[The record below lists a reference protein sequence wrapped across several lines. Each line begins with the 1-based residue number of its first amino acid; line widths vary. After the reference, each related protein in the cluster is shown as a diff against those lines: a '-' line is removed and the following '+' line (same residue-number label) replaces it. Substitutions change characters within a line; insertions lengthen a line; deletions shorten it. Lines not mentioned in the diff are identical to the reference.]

1 MMQIFSDNINPLR
14 DQIIQWKEDRNTIGF
29 APTMGNLHDGHL
41 SLVRNLK
48 KNGATKI
55 IVSIFV
61 NPRQFGPSEDFNQY
75 PRTLKN
81 DLELLEK
88 EGVDLVFCPEINL
101 MYPPHISSEIIIDN
115 PKLMNDLCGK
125 KRPGH
130 FNGVLLVVN
139 KLFNIIQPDIAI
151 FGQKDYQQ
159 FILIKNMVEN
169 LFMEVDLILSP
180 IIRESNGLALS
191 SRNSYL
197 SAENNRLASEI
208 YASLEKIKDNLYE
221 NNDDISQSIQLE
233 IDRLNSIG
241 FEVEYLELRTL
252 TNLELCNEYQPGKDK
267 YILLIASKL
276 GNTRLIDNLI
286 L

>member
-1 MMQIFSDNINPLR
+1 MQIFSDNINSLR
-14 DQIIQWKEDRNTIGF
+14 DQILRWKEDGNAIGF

-88 EGVDLVFCPEINL
+88 EGVDLVFCPEMNSI
-101 MYPPHISSEIIIDN
+101 YPSHISSEIIIDN
-115 PKLMNDLCGK
+115 PKLMNDLCGG

-139 KLFNIIQPDIAI
+139 KLFNIIRPDIAI

-197 SAENNRLASEI
+197 NHENKRVASEI
-208 YASLEKIKDNLYE
+208 YASLLKIKDSLYE
-221 NNDDISQSIQLE
+221 NNADIAQSIQLE
-233 IDRLNSIG
+233 IDSLNSIG

-252 TNLELCNEYQPGKDK
+252 TNLEVCNEYQPGKDK

>member
-14 DQIIQWKEDRNTIGF
+14 DQIIQWKDDGNTIGF
-29 APTMGNLHDGHL
+29 APTMGNLHDGHM

-88 EGVDLVFCPEINL
+88 EGVDLVFCPEMNSI
-101 MYPPHISSEIIIDN
+101 YPSHISSEIIIDN

-139 KLFNIIQPDIAI
+139 KLFNIIRPDIAI

-159 FILIKNMVEN
+159 FILIKNMIEN

-197 SAENNRLASEI
+197 SHENKRVASEI
-208 YASLEKIKDNLYE
+208 YASLLKIKDSLYE
-221 NNDDISQSIQLE
+221 NNDDIAQSIQLE
-233 IDRLNSIG
+233 IDSLNSIG

-252 TNLELCNEYQPGKDK
+252 TNLEVCNKYQPGKDK

>member
-1 MMQIFSDNINPLR
+1 MQIFSDNINPLR
-14 DQIIQWKEDRNTIGF
+14 DQIIQWKEDGNTIGF

-88 EGVDLVFCPEINL
+88 EGVDLVFCPEMNSI
-101 MYPPHISSEIIIDN
+101 YPSHISSEIIIDN

-197 SAENNRLASEI
+197 SAENKRVASEI
-208 YASLEKIKDNLYE
+208 YASLLKIKDSLYE
-221 NNDDISQSIQLE
+221 NNDDIAQSIQLE
-233 IDRLNSIG
+233 IDSLNSIG

-252 TNLELCNEYQPGKDK
+252 TNLEVCNEYQPGKDK

>member
-1 MMQIFSDNINPLR
+1 MQIFSDNIDPLR
-14 DQIIQWKEDRNTIGF
+14 AQIAQWKNDRDIIGF

-61 NPRQFGPSEDFNQY
+61 NPRQFGPTEDFNQY

-88 EGVDLVFCPEINL
+88 EGVDLVFCPDVNL
-101 MYPPHISSEIIIDN
+101 MYPSHLSSEITINN
-115 PKLMNDLCGK
+115 PKLMNDLCGV

-139 KLFNIIQPDIAI
+139 KLFNILHPDIAI

-159 FILIKNMVEN
+159 FILIKNMVAN
-169 LFMEVDLILSP
+169 LFMEVNLILSP
-180 IIRESNGLALS
+180 IIREDNGLALS

-197 SAENNRLASEI
+197 SYENKMLASEI
-208 YASLEKIKDNLYE
+208 YASLLKIKANLCKK
-221 NNDDISQSIQLE
+221 NSDTSQSIRRE
-233 IDRLNSIG
+233 INRLNSIG

-252 TNLELCNEYQPGKDK
+252 NNLEICNEYQPGKDK

>member
-1 MMQIFSDNINPLR
+1 MQIFSDNIDPLR
-14 DQIIQWKEDRNTIGF
+14 AQIAQWKNDRDIIGF

-61 NPRQFGPSEDFNQY
+61 NPRQFGPTEDFNQY

-81 DLELLEK
+81 DLKLLEK
-88 EGVDLVFCPEINL
+88 EGVDLVFCPDVNL
-101 MYPPHISSEIIIDN
+101 MYPSHISSEITINN
-115 PKLMNDLCGK
+115 PKLMNDLCGV

-139 KLFNIIQPDIAI
+139 KLFNILHPDIAI

-159 FILIKNMVEN
+159 FILIKNMVAN
-169 LFMEVDLILSP
+169 LFMEVNLILSP
-180 IIRESNGLALS
+180 IIREDNGLALS

-197 SAENNRLASEI
+197 SYENKMLASKI
-208 YASLEKIKDNLYE
+208 YTSLLKIKDNLCKK
-221 NNDDISQSIQLE
+221 NSDISQSIRRE

-252 TNLELCNEYQPGKDK
+252 NNLEICNEYQPGKDK

>member
-1 MMQIFSDNINPLR
+1 MQIFSDNINPLR
-14 DQIIQWKEDRNTIGF
+14 DQIIQWKEDGNTIGF
-29 APTMGNLHDGHL
+29 APTMGNLHDGHM

-88 EGVDLVFCPEINL
+88 EGVDLVFCPEMNSI
-101 MYPPHISSEIIIDN
+101 YPSHISSEIIIDN

-139 KLFNIIQPDIAI
+139 KLFNIIRPDIAI

-197 SAENNRLASEI
+197 SSENKRLASEI
-208 YASLEKIKDNLYE
+208 YASLLKIKDSLYE

-252 TNLELCNEYQPGKDK
+252 TNLEVCNEYQPGKDK

>member
-1 MMQIFSDNINPLR
+1 MQIFSDNINPLR
-14 DQIIQWKEDRNTIGF
+14 DQIIQWKEDGNTIGF

-88 EGVDLVFCPEINL
+88 EGVDLVFCPEMNSIYPSHIN
-101 MYPPHISSEIIIDN
+101 SEIIIDN

-208 YASLEKIKDNLYE
+208 YASLEKIKDKLNKI
-221 NNDDISQSIQLE
+221 NNDISQSIQLE

-252 TNLELCNEYQPGKDK
+252 TNLEVCNEYQPGKDK
-267 YILLIASKL
+267 YILLIATKL
-276 GNTRLIDNLI
+276 GTTRLIDNLI

>member
-1 MMQIFSDNINPLR
+1 MQIFSDNINPLR
-14 DQIIQWKEDRNTIGF
+14 DQIIQWKEDGNTIGF

-88 EGVDLVFCPEINL
+88 EGVDLVFCPEMNS
-101 MYPPHISSEIIIDN
+101 MYPSHISSEIIIDD

-169 LFMEVDLILSP
+169 LFMGVDLILSP

-208 YASLEKIKDNLYE
+208 YASLEKIKDNLNKI
-221 NNDDISQSIQLE
+221 NNDISQSIQLE
-233 IDRLNSIG
+233 IDRLSSIG

-252 TNLELCNEYQPGKDK
+252 TNLEVCNEYQPGKDK
-267 YILLIASKL
+267 YILLIATKL
-276 GNTRLIDNLI
+276 GTTRLIDNLI

>member
-1 MMQIFSDNINPLR
+1 MHIFSDNLNPLR
-14 DQIIQWKEDRNTIGF
+14 DQIIQWKEDGNTIGF

-88 EGVDLVFCPEINL
+88 EGVDLVFCPEMNS
-101 MYPPHISSEIIIDN
+101 MYPSHISSEIIIDN

-139 KLFNIIQPDIAI
+139 KLFNIVQPDIAI

-159 FILIKNMVEN
+159 FILIKNMLEN
-169 LFMEVDLILSP
+169 LFMEVNLILSP
-180 IIRESNGLALS
+180 IIREDSGLALS

-197 SAENNRLASEI
+197 SYENKMLASEI
-208 YASLEKIKDNLYE
+208 YASLLKIKDTLCKKNS
-221 NNDDISQSIQLE
+221 DISQSIQLE

-252 TNLELCNEYQPGKDK
+252 TNLEVCNEYQPGKDK
-267 YILLIASKL
+267 YILLIATKL
-276 GNTRLIDNLI
+276 GTTRLIDNLI

>member
-1 MMQIFSDNINPLR
+1 MQIFSDNLNPLR
-14 DQIIQWKEDRNTIGF
+14 DQIIQWKEDGNTIGF

-81 DLELLEK
+81 DLELLEN
-88 EGVDLVFCPEINL
+88 EGVDLVFCPEMNS
-101 MYPPHISSEIIIDN
+101 MYPSHIRSEIIIDN

-197 SAENNRLASEI
+197 SPENNRLASEI
-208 YASLEKIKDNLYE
+208 YASLVKIKDNLNKI
-221 NNDDISQSIQLE
+221 NNDISQSIQLE

-252 TNLELCNEYQPGKDK
+252 TNLEVCNEYQPGKDK
-267 YILLIASKL
+267 YILLIATKL
-276 GNTRLIDNLI
+276 GTTRLIDNLI

>member
-1 MMQIFSDNINPLR
+1 MQIFSDNINPLR
-14 DQIIQWKEDRNTIGF
+14 DQIIQWKEDGNTIGF

-88 EGVDLVFCPEINL
+88 EGVDLVFCPEMNSI
-101 MYPPHISSEIIIDN
+101 YPSHISSEIIIDN

-169 LFMEVDLILSP
+169 LFMRVNLISSP
-180 IIRESNGLALS
+180 IIREGSGLALS
-191 SRNSYL
+191 SRNNYL
-197 SAENNRLASEI
+197 STENKRLASEI
-208 YASLEKIKDNLYE
+208 YTSLLKIKDSLYE

-252 TNLELCNEYQPGKDK
+252 TNLEVCNEYQPGKDK

>member
-1 MMQIFSDNINPLR
+1 MQIFSDNINPLR
-14 DQIIQWKEDRNTIGF
+14 DQIIQWKEDGNTIGF

-88 EGVDLVFCPEINL
+88 EGVDLVFCPEMNSI
-101 MYPPHISSEIIIDN
+101 YPSHISSEIIIDN

-139 KLFNIIQPDIAI
+139 KLFNIIRPDIAI

-159 FILIKNMVEN
+159 FILIKNMIEN

-197 SAENNRLASEI
+197 SHENKRVASEI
-208 YASLEKIKDNLYE
+208 YASLLKIKDSLYE
-221 NNDDISQSIQLE
+221 NNDDIAQSIQLE
-233 IDRLNSIG
+233 IDSLNSIG

-252 TNLELCNEYQPGKDK
+252 TNLEVCNEYQPGKDK

>member
-1 MMQIFSDNINPLR
+1 MQIFSDNINPLR
-14 DQIIQWKEDRNTIGF
+14 DQIIQWKEDGNTIGF

-88 EGVDLVFCPEINL
+88 EGVDLVFCPEMNSIYPSHIN
-101 MYPPHISSEIIIDN
+101 SEIIIDN

-197 SAENNRLASEI
+197 SSENNRLASEI
-208 YASLEKIKDNLYE
+208 YASLVKIKDNLNKI
-221 NNDDISQSIQLE
+221 NNDISQS
-233 IDRLNSIG
+233 
-241 FEVEYLELRTL
+241 
-252 TNLELCNEYQPGKDK
+252 
-267 YILLIASKL
+267 
-276 GNTRLIDNLI
+276 
-286 L
+286 

>member
-1 MMQIFSDNINPLR
+1 MQIFSDNINTLR
-14 DQIIQWKEDRNTIGF
+14 AQISKWKEDGNTIGF

-48 KNGATKI
+48 KNGAKKI
-55 IVSIFV
+55 AVSIFV
-61 NPRQFGPSEDFNQY
+61 NPRQFGLSEDFHQY

-81 DLELLEK
+81 DMALLEK
-88 EGVDLVFCPEINL
+88 EGVDLVFCPEVNLIYPSHIN
-101 MYPPHISSEIIIDN
+101 SEIIIDN
-115 PKLMNDLCGK
+115 PKLMNDLCGR

-139 KLFNIIQPDIAI
+139 KLFNILQPDIAI

-169 LFMEVDLILSP
+169 LFIEVDLILSP

-191 SRNSYL
+191 SRNNYL
-197 SAENNRLASEI
+197 SYENKIIATEI
-208 YASLEKIKDNLYE
+208 YASLVKVKDKLDKK
-221 NNDDISQSIQLE
+221 NDDITQIIQLE
-233 IDRLNSIG
+233 VDRLNSIG
-241 FEVEYLELRTL
+241 FKVEYLELRNL
-252 TNLELCNEYQPGKDK
+252 DNLEVCNKAEFEKKK
-267 YILLIASKL
+267 YILLIAIKL
-276 GNTRLIDNLI
+276 GDTRLIDNLI

>member
-1 MMQIFSDNINPLR
+1 MQIFSDNINPLR
-14 DQIIQWKEDRNTIGF
+14 DQIIQWKEDGNTIGF

-88 EGVDLVFCPEINL
+88 EGVDLVFCPEMNSIYPSHIN
-101 MYPPHISSEIIIDN
+101 SEIIIDN

-208 YASLEKIKDNLYE
+208 YASLEKIKDNLNKI
-221 NNDDISQSIQLE
+221 NNDISQSIQLE

-252 TNLELCNEYQPGKDK
+252 TNLEVCNEYQPGKDK

>member
-1 MMQIFSDNINPLR
+1 MQIFSDNINSLR
-14 DQIIQWKEDRNTIGF
+14 DQILRWKEDGNAIGF

-88 EGVDLVFCPEINL
+88 EGVDLVFCPEMNS
-101 MYPPHISSEIIIDN
+101 MYPSHISSEIIIDN

-139 KLFNIIQPDIAI
+139 KLFNIVQPDIAI

-159 FILIKNMVEN
+159 FILIKNMLEN
-169 LFMEVDLILSP
+169 LFMEVNLILSP
-180 IIRESNGLALS
+180 IIREDSGLALS

-197 SAENNRLASEI
+197 SYENKMLASEI
-208 YASLEKIKDNLYE
+208 YASLLKIKDNLCKK
-221 NNDDISQSIQLE
+221 NSDISQSIQLE

-252 TNLELCNEYQPGKDK
+252 TNLEVCNEYQPGKDK
-267 YILLIASKL
+267 YILLIATKL
-276 GNTRLIDNLI
+276 GTTRLIDNLI

>member
-1 MMQIFSDNINPLR
+1 MQIFSDNLIPLR
-14 DQIIQWKEDRNTIGF
+14 DQILQWKEDGNTIGF

-88 EGVDLVFCPEINL
+88 EGVDLVFCPEINS
-101 MYPPHISSEIIIDN
+101 MYPSHISSEIIIDN

-139 KLFNIIQPDIAI
+139 KLFNIIRPDIAI

-197 SAENNRLASEI
+197 SHENKRVASEI
-208 YASLEKIKDNLYE
+208 YASLLKIKDSLYE
-221 NNDDISQSIQLE
+221 NNDDIAQSIQLE
-233 IDRLNSIG
+233 IDSLNSIG

-252 TNLELCNEYQPGKDK
+252 TNLEVCNEYQPGKDK

>member
-1 MMQIFSDNINPLR
+1 MQIFSDNINPLR
-14 DQIIQWKEDRNTIGF
+14 DQIIQWKEDGNTIGF

-88 EGVDLVFCPEINL
+88 EGVDLVFCPEMNS
-101 MYPPHISSEIIIDN
+101 MYPSHISSEIIIDN

-197 SAENNRLASEI
+197 SAENKRVASEI
-208 YASLEKIKDNLYE
+208 YASLLKIKDSLYE
-221 NNDDISQSIQLE
+221 NNDDIAQSIQLE
-233 IDRLNSIG
+233 IDSLNSIG

-252 TNLELCNEYQPGKDK
+252 TNLEVCNEYQPGKDK

>member
-1 MMQIFSDNINPLR
+1 MQIFSDNINPLR
-14 DQIIQWKEDRNTIGF
+14 DQIIQWKEDGNTIGF

-88 EGVDLVFCPEINL
+88 EGVDLVFCPEMNSI
-101 MYPPHISSEIIIDN
+101 YPSHISSEIIIDN

-159 FILIKNMVEN
+159 FILIKNMV
-169 LFMEVDLILSP
+169 
-180 IIRESNGLALS
+180 
-191 SRNSYL
+191 
-197 SAENNRLASEI
+197 
-208 YASLEKIKDNLYE
+208 
-221 NNDDISQSIQLE
+221 
-233 IDRLNSIG
+233 
-241 FEVEYLELRTL
+241 
-252 TNLELCNEYQPGKDK
+252 
-267 YILLIASKL
+267 
-276 GNTRLIDNLI
+276 
-286 L
+286 

>member
-1 MMQIFSDNINPLR
+1 MQIFSDNINPLR
-14 DQIIQWKEDRNTIGF
+14 DQIIQWKEDGNTIGF

-88 EGVDLVFCPEINL
+88 EGVDLVFCPEMNS
-101 MYPPHISSEIIIDN
+101 MYPSHISSEIIIDN

-139 KLFNIIQPDIAI
+139 KLFNILQPDIAI

-159 FILIKNMVEN
+159 FILIKNMVDN
-169 LFMEVDLILSP
+169 LFMEVNLILSP
-180 IIRESNGLALS
+180 IIREDSGLALS

-197 SAENNRLASEI
+197 SPKNKRLASEI
-208 YASLEKIKDNLYE
+208 YASLLKIKDSLYRK
-221 NNDDISQSIQLE
+221 NNYISQSIQLE

-252 TNLELCNEYQPGKDK
+252 TNLEVCNEYQPGKDK
-267 YILLIASKL
+267 YILLMASKL

>member
-1 MMQIFSDNINPLR
+1 MQIFSDNINSLR
-14 DQIIQWKEDRNTIGF
+14 DQILRWKEDGNAIGF

-88 EGVDLVFCPEINL
+88 EGVDLVFCPEMNSI
-101 MYPPHISSEIIIDN
+101 YPSHISSEIIIDN

-197 SAENNRLASEI
+197 SSENKRLASEI
-208 YASLEKIKDNLYE
+208 YASLLKIKDSLYE

-252 TNLELCNEYQPGKDK
+252 TNLEVCNEYQPGKDK

>member
-1 MMQIFSDNINPLR
+1 MQIFSDNINPLR
-14 DQIIQWKEDRNTIGF
+14 EQIIQWKEDGNAIGF

-88 EGVDLVFCPEINL
+88 EGVNLVFCPEMNL
-101 MYPPHISSEIIIDN
+101 MYPSHISSEIIIDN

-151 FGQKDYQQ
+151 YGQKDYQQ

-169 LFMEVDLILSP
+169 LFMRVNLISSP
-180 IIRESNGLALS
+180 IIREGSGLALS
-191 SRNSYL
+191 SRNNYL
-197 SAENNRLASEI
+197 STENKRLASEI
-208 YASLEKIKDNLYE
+208 YTSLLKIKDSLYE

-252 TNLELCNEYQPGKDK
+252 TNLEVCNEYQPGKDK
-267 YILLIASKL
+267 YILLIATKL
-276 GNTRLIDNLI
+276 GTTRLIDNLI

>member
-1 MMQIFSDNINPLR
+1 MQIFSDNIDPLR
-14 DQIIQWKEDRNTIGF
+14 AQIAQWKNDRDIIGF

-88 EGVDLVFCPEINL
+88 EGVDLVFCPGMNL
-101 MYPPHISSEIIIDN
+101 IYPSHISSEIIIDN
-115 PKLMNDLCGK
+115 PILMNDLCGL

-139 KLFNIIQPDIAI
+139 KLFNILQPDIAI

-169 LFMEVDLILSP
+169 LFMGVNLILSP
-180 IIRESNGLALS
+180 IVRESNGLALS

-197 SAENNRLASEI
+197 SPKNKKLASEI
-208 YASLEKIKDNLYE
+208 YASLLKIKDRLNKK
-221 NNDDISQSIQLE
+221 NDDISQSIQLE
-233 IDRLNSIG
+233 VDRLNSIG

-252 TNLELCNEYQPGKDK
+252 INLEVCNEYRPMKNK
-267 YILLIASKL
+267 YILLVASKL

>member
-1 MMQIFSDNINPLR
+1 MQIFSDNIDPLR
-14 DQIIQWKEDRNTIGF
+14 AQIAQWKNDRDIIGF

-61 NPRQFGPSEDFNQY
+61 NPRQFGPTEDFNQY

-88 EGVDLVFCPEINL
+88 EGVDLVFCPDVNL
-101 MYPPHISSEIIIDN
+101 MYPSHLSSEITINN
-115 PKLMNDLCGK
+115 PKLMNDLCGV

-139 KLFNIIQPDIAI
+139 KLFNILHPDIAI

-159 FILIKNMVEN
+159 FILIKNMVAN
-169 LFMEVDLILSP
+169 LFMEVNLILSP
-180 IIRESNGLALS
+180 IIREDNGLALS

-197 SAENNRLASEI
+197 SYENKMLASEI
-208 YASLEKIKDNLYE
+208 YASLLKIKAKLCKKNS
-221 NNDDISQSIQLE
+221 DISQSIRRE
-233 IDRLNSIG
+233 INRLNSIG

-252 TNLELCNEYQPGKDK
+252 NNLEICNEYQPGKDK
-267 YILLIASKL
+267 YILLIALKL

>member
-1 MMQIFSDNINPLR
+1 
-14 DQIIQWKEDRNTIGF
+14 
-29 APTMGNLHDGHL
+29 MGNLHDGHL

-61 NPRQFGPSEDFNQY
+61 NPRQFGPTEDFNQY

-88 EGVDLVFCPEINL
+88 EGVDLVFCPDVNL
-101 MYPPHISSEIIIDN
+101 MYPSHLSSEITINN
-115 PKLMNDLCGK
+115 PKLMNDLCGV

-139 KLFNIIQPDIAI
+139 KLFNILHPDIAI

-159 FILIKNMVEN
+159 FILIKNMVAN
-169 LFMEVDLILSP
+169 LFMEVNLILSP
-180 IIRESNGLALS
+180 IIREDNGLALS

-197 SAENNRLASEI
+197 SYENKILASEI
-208 YASLEKIKDNLYE
+208 YASLLKIKANLCKK
-221 NNDDISQSIQLE
+221 NSDISQSIRRE
-233 IDRLNSIG
+233 INRLNSIG

-252 TNLELCNEYQPGKDK
+252 NNLEICNEYQPGKDK

>member
-14 DQIIQWKEDRNTIGF
+14 DQIIQWKDDGNTIGF
-29 APTMGNLHDGHL
+29 APTMGNLHDGHM

-88 EGVDLVFCPEINL
+88 EGVDLVFCPEMNSI
-101 MYPPHISSEIIIDN
+101 YPSHISSEIIIDN

-139 KLFNIIQPDIAI
+139 KLFNIIRPDIAI

-197 SAENNRLASEI
+197 SHENKRVASEI
-208 YASLEKIKDNLYE
+208 YASLLKIKDSLYE
-221 NNDDISQSIQLE
+221 NNDDIAQSIQLE
-233 IDRLNSIG
+233 IDSLNSIG

-252 TNLELCNEYQPGKDK
+252 TNLEVCNEYQPGKDK

>member
-14 DQIIQWKEDRNTIGF
+14 DQIIQWKDDGNTIGF
-29 APTMGNLHDGHL
+29 APTMGNLHDGHM

-88 EGVDLVFCPEINL
+88 EGVDLVFCPEMNSI
-101 MYPPHISSEIIIDN
+101 YPSHISSEIIIDN

-139 KLFNIIQPDIAI
+139 KLFNIIRPDIAI

-159 FILIKNMVEN
+159 FILIKNMIEN

-197 SAENNRLASEI
+197 SHENKRVASEI
-208 YASLEKIKDNLYE
+208 YASLLKIKDSLYE
-221 NNDDISQSIQLE
+221 NNDDIAQSIQLE
-233 IDRLNSIG
+233 IDSLNSIG

-252 TNLELCNEYQPGKDK
+252 TNLEVCNEYQPGKDK

>member
-14 DQIIQWKEDRNTIGF
+14 DQIIQWKDDGNTIGF
-29 APTMGNLHDGHL
+29 APTMGNLHDGHM

-88 EGVDLVFCPEINL
+88 EGVDLVFCPEMNSIYPSHIN
-101 MYPPHISSEIIIDN
+101 SEIIIDN

-208 YASLEKIKDNLYE
+208 YASLEKIKDNLNKI
-221 NNDDISQSIQLE
+221 NNDISQSIQLE

-252 TNLELCNEYQPGKDK
+252 TNLEVCNEYQPGKDK

>member
-1 MMQIFSDNINPLR
+1 MQIFSDNINTLR
-14 DQIIQWKEDRNTIGF
+14 AQISKWKEDGNTIGF

-48 KNGATKI
+48 KNGAKKI
-55 IVSIFV
+55 AVSIFV
-61 NPRQFGPSEDFNQY
+61 NPRQFGLSEDFHQY

-81 DLELLEK
+81 DMALLEK
-88 EGVDLVFCPEINL
+88 EGVDLVFCPEVNLIYPSHIN
-101 MYPPHISSEIIIDN
+101 SEIIIDN
-115 PKLMNDLCGK
+115 PKLMNDLCGR

-139 KLFNIIQPDIAI
+139 KLFNILQPDIAI

-169 LFMEVDLILSP
+169 LFIEVDLILSP

-191 SRNSYL
+191 SRNNYL
-197 SAENNRLASEI
+197 SYENKIMATEI
-208 YASLEKIKDNLYE
+208 YASLVKVKDKLDKK
-221 NNDDISQSIQLE
+221 NDDITQIIQLE
-233 IDRLNSIG
+233 VDRLNSIG
-241 FEVEYLELRTL
+241 FKVEYLELRNL
-252 TNLELCNEYQPGKDK
+252 DNLEVCNKAEFEKKK
-267 YILLIASKL
+267 YILLIAIKL
-276 GNTRLIDNLI
+276 GDTRLIDNLI

>member
-1 MMQIFSDNINPLR
+1 
-14 DQIIQWKEDRNTIGF
+14 
-29 APTMGNLHDGHL
+29 MGNLHDGHM

-88 EGVDLVFCPEINL
+88 EGVDLVFCPEMNTI
-101 MYPPHISSEIIIDN
+101 YPSHISSEIIIDN

-139 KLFNIIQPDIAI
+139 KLFNIIRPDIAI

-197 SAENNRLASEI
+197 NHENKRVASEI
-208 YASLEKIKDNLYE
+208 YASLLKIKDSLYE
-221 NNDDISQSIQLE
+221 NNADIAQSIQLE
-233 IDRLNSIG
+233 IDSLNSIG

-252 TNLELCNEYQPGKDK
+252 TNLEVCNEYQPGKDK

>member
-14 DQIIQWKEDRNTIGF
+14 HQIIQWKDDGNTIGF
-29 APTMGNLHDGHL
+29 APTMGNLHDGHM

-88 EGVDLVFCPEINL
+88 EGVDLVFCPEMNSI
-101 MYPPHISSEIIIDN
+101 YPSHISSEIIIDN

-139 KLFNIIQPDIAI
+139 KLFNIIRPDIAI

-197 SAENNRLASEI
+197 SHENKRVASEI
-208 YASLEKIKDNLYE
+208 YASLLKIKDSLYE
-221 NNDDISQSIQLE
+221 NNDDIAQSIQLE
-233 IDRLNSIG
+233 IDSLNSIG

-252 TNLELCNEYQPGKDK
+252 TNLEVCNEYQPGKDK

>member
-1 MMQIFSDNINPLR
+1 MQIFSDNLNPLR
-14 DQIIQWKEDRNTIGF
+14 DQIIQWKEDGNTIGF

-88 EGVDLVFCPEINL
+88 EGVDLVFCPEMNS
-101 MYPPHISSEIIIDN
+101 MYPSHIRSEIIIDN

-197 SAENNRLASEI
+197 SPENNRLASEI
-208 YASLEKIKDNLYE
+208 YASLVKIKDNLNKI
-221 NNDDISQSIQLE
+221 NNDISQSIQLE

-252 TNLELCNEYQPGKDK
+252 TNLEVCNEYQPGKDK
-267 YILLIASKL
+267 YILLIATKL
-276 GNTRLIDNLI
+276 GTTRLIDNLI

>member
-1 MMQIFSDNINPLR
+1 MQIFSDNINPLR
-14 DQIIQWKEDRNTIGF
+14 DQIIQWKEDGNTIGF

-88 EGVDLVFCPEINL
+88 EGVDLVFCPEMNS
-101 MYPPHISSEIIIDN
+101 MYPSHISSEIIIDN

-139 KLFNIIQPDIAI
+139 KLFNIIRPDIAI

-169 LFMEVDLILSP
+169 LFMEVNLILSP
-180 IIRESNGLALS
+180 IIREDSGLALS

-197 SAENNRLASEI
+197 SSENRRLASEI
-208 YASLEKIKDNLYE
+208 YASLLKIKDSLYE
-221 NNDDISQSIQLE
+221 NNDDIAQSIQLE
-233 IDRLNSIG
+233 IDSLNSIG

-252 TNLELCNEYQPGKDK
+252 TNLEVCNEYQPGKDK

>member
-1 MMQIFSDNINPLR
+1 MQIFSDNINPLR
-14 DQIIQWKEDRNTIGF
+14 DQIIQWKEDANTIGF

-88 EGVDLVFCPEINL
+88 EGVDLVFCPEMNS
-101 MYPPHISSEIIIDN
+101 MYPSHISSEIIIDN

-169 LFMEVDLILSP
+169 LFMEVNLILSP
-180 IIRESNGLALS
+180 IIREDSGLALS

-197 SAENNRLASEI
+197 SSENRRLASEI
-208 YASLEKIKDNLYE
+208 YASLLKIKDSLYE

-252 TNLELCNEYQPGKDK
+252 TNLEVCNEYQPGKDK

-276 GNTRLIDNLI
+276 GNTRLVDNLI

>member
-1 MMQIFSDNINPLR
+1 MQIFSDNLNPLR
-14 DQIIQWKEDRNTIGF
+14 DQIIQWKEDGNTIGF

-88 EGVDLVFCPEINL
+88 EGVDLVFCPEMNS
-101 MYPPHISSEIIIDN
+101 MYPSHISSEIIIDN

-197 SAENNRLASEI
+197 SAENKRVASEI
-208 YASLEKIKDNLYE
+208 YASLLKIKDSLYE
-221 NNDDISQSIQLE
+221 NNDDIAQSIQLE
-233 IDRLNSIG
+233 IDSLNSIG

-252 TNLELCNEYQPGKDK
+252 TNLEVCNEYQPGKDK
-267 YILLIASKL
+267 YILLIATKL
-276 GNTRLIDNLI
+276 GTTRLIDNLI

>member
-1 MMQIFSDNINPLR
+1 MQIFSDNINPLR
-14 DQIIQWKEDRNTIGF
+14 DQIIQWKEDGNAIGF
-29 APTMGNLHDGHL
+29 APTMGNLHDGHM

-88 EGVDLVFCPEINL
+88 EEVDLVFCPEMNSI
-101 MYPPHISSEIIIDN
+101 YPSHISSEIIIDN

-139 KLFNIIQPDIAI
+139 KLFNIIRPDIAI

-159 FILIKNMVEN
+159 FILIKNMIEN

-197 SAENNRLASEI
+197 SHENKRVASEI
-208 YASLEKIKDNLYE
+208 YASLLKIKDSLYE
-221 NNDDISQSIQLE
+221 NNDDIAQSIQLE
-233 IDRLNSIG
+233 IDSLNSIG

-252 TNLELCNEYQPGKDK
+252 TNLEVCNEYQPGKDK

>member
-1 MMQIFSDNINPLR
+1 MQIFSDNINPLR
-14 DQIIQWKEDRNTIGF
+14 EQIIQWKEDGNAIGF

-88 EGVDLVFCPEINL
+88 EGVDLVFCPEMNSIYPSHIN
-101 MYPPHISSEIIIDN
+101 SEIIIDN

-208 YASLEKIKDNLYE
+208 YASLEKIKDNLNKI
-221 NNDDISQSIQLE
+221 NNDISQSIQLE

-252 TNLELCNEYQPGKDK
+252 TNLEVCNEYQPGKDK
-267 YILLIASKL
+267 YILLIATKL
-276 GNTRLIDNLI
+276 GTTRLIDNLI